1 MRHVDIFQC
10 EWYVALRVNITNA
23 REAMREIITTVT
35 ERGQVTIPA
44 EVRRRLGIKPH
55 DKVAFAI
62 DETEVRLLPA
72 RFTLETAFG
81 SVKPLSKPEDFR
93 ELSRLA
99 KEEHAAKV
107 VGEME
112 SS

>member
-1 MRHVDIFQC
+1 
-10 EWYVALRVNITNA
+10 
-23 REAMREIITTVT
+23 MREIITTVT

-55 DKVAFAI
+55 DKVVFAI
-62 DETEVRLLPA
+62 DDSQVRLIPVS
-72 RFTLETAFG
+72 FTLESAFG
-81 SVKPLSKPEDFR
+81 SVKPLNTPEDFA

-107 VGEME
+107 VNDME
-112 SS
+112 SP